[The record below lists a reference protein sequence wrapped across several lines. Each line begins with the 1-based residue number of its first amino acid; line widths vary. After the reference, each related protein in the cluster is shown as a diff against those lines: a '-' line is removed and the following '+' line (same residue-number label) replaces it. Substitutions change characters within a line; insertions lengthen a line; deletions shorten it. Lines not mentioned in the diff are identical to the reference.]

1 MLLPSSSLQ
10 PGRVHVVWGGGLSW
24 QLETTTT
31 SAFFTEVLFPYED
44 VLRLTFIG
52 IFLVLALCSC
62 TVWRRVGGVGGG
74 AENLMVVVG
83 SLVGRLALVLI
94 LAEAAVF
101 LTINSRSAVTGDDD
115 NQAAGI
121 AAGVYTSLAVVLLF
135 TVSIGDAWF
144 APKCWF
150 PTDRRYTIIYRN

>member
-115 NQAAGI
+115 NPSRRHRGRGVHVAGSRPPLHRLHRRRMVR
-121 AAGVYTSLAVVLLF
+121 AKVL
-135 TVSIGDAWF
+135 V
-144 APKCWF
+144 P
-150 PTDRRYTIIYRN
+150 DRP